1 MTLPVRFW
9 VGLLAIGALPACG
22 YSSGL
27 RVTETHRTIG
37 LEVFGNTSFERD
49 LERLFYDEM
58 ARAVRDMCDAEL
70 VDPARAELVIRGE
83 IQSYRRRSGIR
94 STDNELLETGVYI
107 QVEAALYERGAPE
120 PKSPPTTAGTWV
132 GYIIDGPQNERDA
145 RDRALH
151 NIADELVLELFVPV
165 N

>member
-1 MTLPVRFW
+1 LTRSIRSW
-9 VGLLAIGALPACG
+9 VALLALGSLPACG

-37 LEVFGNTSFERD
+37 VEVFGNTSFERD

-58 ARAVRDMCDAEL
+58 ARAVRDTCDAEL
-70 VDPARAELVIRGE
+70 VDPSRAELVIRGE

-94 STDNELLETGVYI
+94 SQENKLLETGVYI
-107 QVEAALYERGAPE
+107 QVQAALYERGAPE
-120 PKSPPTTAGTWV
+120 PTSPPATAQQWV